1 MPTTHGTHT
10 ALSSTASWPSGQR
23 QADAPA
29 VENLSAAHGTQV
41 SSLAA
46 PVAMEY
52 LPAAHSTHVLES
64 AAYCPAA
71 HTTGAGVVVGSG
83 VVVVGSA
90 VVVVGSGVVV
100 VVVGSGV
107 VVVGSVVVVVGSGVV
122 VVGSGV
128 VVVDCGVVVVAGV
141 AYWPAGHVLDAGVVV
156 DVVSAGV
163 VLVLV

>member
-1 MPTTHGTHT
+1 M
-10 ALSSTASWPSGQR
+10 
-23 QADAPA
+23 
-29 VENLSAAHGTQV
+29 ENLSSAHGTQV

-52 LPAAHSTHVLES
+52 LLVVHCAQVSSLGALEYLPAAHSTHVLQS